1 MTQEEVNSIA
11 DLLGDC
17 RIDATIYTGTQGTE
31 ESFFHLDGQAPQIIH
46 LATHGFYYTPT
57 DAENVSRLAGYQ
69 NAMLLSGVIMSG
81 GNAGWKGTMLPEG
94 VLDGI
99 MTADD
104 ISRLNLKGAD
114 LVVLSACDTGLG
126 SINSEGVFGL
136 QRAFKKAGVQ
146 TLVMSLWG
154 VSAVSFKCY
163 FFLVLF

>member
-1 MTQEEVNSIA
+1 M
-11 DLLGDC
+11 G
-17 RIDATIYTGTQGTE
+17 R
-31 ESFFHLDGQAPQIIH
+31 HLQIIH

-114 LVVLSACDTGLG
+114 LVVLSACGTGLG
-126 SINSEGVFGL
+126 SINLKEFLAYSVLLRRPVYKLSDEFMGSE
-136 QRAFKKAGVQ
+136 
-146 TLVMSLWG
+146 
-154 VSAVSFKCY
+154 
-163 FFLVLF
+163 